1 MTTSGSKT
9 ETYAY
14 TKATAAAVV
23 VPRVVTQ
30 SEQVARYFTEDL
42 TYFLQETGINL
53 LDELHIPTEYAH
65 SNREALE
72 MLYDDLAH
80 MLRDQL
86 ITGIQLLLAEPKLDP
101 NTHAYPLRY
110 HAMYLVEMPA
120 RGAQAGGSAQ
130 EMQARRLG
138 GYLAPPRQS
147 WVGARFALLIDWN
160 RSATERRLQARRPE
174 YCFDWVTGG
183 TRYDATTLIR
193 YREGGLT
200 SEGAQ
205 VVRRSEAKSPGF

>member
-9 ETYAY
+9 ETY
-14 TKATAAAVV
+14 TTTTATAEAVV
-23 VPRVVTQ
+23 VPRVITQ

-42 TYFLQETGINL
+42 TYFLRETGINL
-53 LDELHIPTEYAH
+53 LDELQIPTDYAH
-65 SNREALE
+65 SDREALE

-86 ITGIQLLLAEPKLDP
+86 ITGIHLLLAEPKLDP
-101 NTHAYPLRY
+101 NMHAYPLRY

-120 RGAQAGGSAQ
+120 RGAGGSVQ
-130 EMQARRLG
+130 DTQARRQG
-138 GYLAPPRQS
+138 GYLAPPKQS

-160 RSATERRLQARRPE
+160 RSASERRLQAHRPE
-174 YCFDWVTGG
+174 YCFDWVTRE

-200 SEGAQ
+200 SDGAQ